1 MLLRSEQIEER
12 SWPGEGLVLLCGAAA
27 HLSARLD
34 NRGE

>member
-1 MLLRSEQIEER
+1 MLLRWEEVEER
-12 SWPGEGLVLLCGAAA
+12 SWPGEGSVLLCGAAA